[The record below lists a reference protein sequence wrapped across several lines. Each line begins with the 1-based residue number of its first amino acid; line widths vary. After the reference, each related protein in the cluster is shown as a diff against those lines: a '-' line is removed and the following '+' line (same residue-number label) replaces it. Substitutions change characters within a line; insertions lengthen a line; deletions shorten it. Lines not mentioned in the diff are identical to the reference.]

1 MPGRV
6 LNALSFLKNHKIFA
20 CRAVLHGPGCLSFC
34 LHVFGVPQG
43 KTLERFILASRSIT
57 NAVSLTIVITPCEL
71 FLLLLQFQPTIAVAR
86 SHMYIASL
94 AHPQVIATEKSPSVR
109 APAASSRDGLS
120 FVLSSV
126 LPSFGGVLVPGWA
139 FKCVIVS

>member
-1 MPGRV
+1 MRV
-6 LNALSFLKNHKIFA
+6 E
-20 CRAVLHGPGCLSFC
+20 RGQTT
-34 LHVFGVPQG
+34 QG

-109 APAASSRDGLS
+109 AAAASMLRAE
-120 FVLSSV
+120 
-126 LPSFGGVLVPGWA
+126 PGVFLLYCRPCFPHLEGSWCPA
-139 FKCVIVS
+139 GF